1 VLKEQFDHR
10 CWTTDLKS
18 EKVYIHLQGSG
29 HIMST
34 YRKVLEIRTKGERDM
49 VDISDEIRDA
59 ITESSIS
66 DGLAC
71 AFVPGSTAAIVT
83 IEFEPGLESDLSDA
97 LERLIPKGIEYD
109 HHRRWGDGNGHSHI
123 RASFLSP
130 SLTIPFQHGVA
141 DLGTWQQVVLLEL
154 DVRSRS
160 RRIIVQVTGE

>member
-1 VLKEQFDHR
+1 MGFRFE
-10 CWTTDLKS
+10 TTKGL
-18 EKVYIHLQGSG
+18 YRFQGSED
-29 HIMST
+29 IMST
-34 YRKVLEIRTKGERDM
+34 FRKVLEVRTQGEG
-49 VDISDEIRDA
+49 DIVELSDGIRDA
-59 ITESSIS
+59 ISESDIS

-83 IEFEPGLESDLSDA
+83 IEFEPGLESDLRDA

-141 DLGTWQQVVLLEL
+141 DLGTWQQVVLVEL
-154 DVRSRS
+154 DVRSRT
-160 RRIIVQVTGE
+160 RRVIVQITGE